1 MKIGQMPALS
11 DSTRG
16 MVYGLIAMLAFS
28 QTLTAT
34 RIAVQHLDPVL
45 IGLGRV
51 LLAALPAAL
60 LLLWDGRPR
69 PTREQLFSLTLV
81 CFGVTL
87 VFPLL
92 SAWGMGRLPA
102 SHGAVLIALL
112 PLSTAVA
119 ARFRTRERPSVE
131 FWITALAGTSL
142 VIGFALTQGA
152 GSLQAGDVALLVAV
166 MAGGLGYA
174 EGGALARQMGGWRVI
189 CWALVLSAPFAFGAV
204 AVFAEFPVAETPLSV
219 WAAFAYVAMVSQ
231 FLGFF
236 LWYQA
241 LAIGGVARVSQLQLL
256 MPFFTL
262 LGAWVLLGEVEALS
276 LRYLLFA
283 GMVVLLV
290 ALNRRAPIANAVNE
304 DERSGSPLPETE
316 K

>member
-1 MKIGQMPALS
+1 MRISNMPALS
-11 DSTRG
+11 DSIRG
-16 MVYGLIAMLAFS
+16 TVYGFIAMLAFS

-34 RIAVQHLDPVL
+34 RIAVLHLDPVL

-51 LLAALPAAL
+51 VLAALPAAL

-69 PTREQLFSLTLV
+69 PTREQLCSLAMV
-81 CFGVTL
+81 SFGVTL

-92 SAWGMGRLPA
+92 SAWGMERLPA

-131 FWITALAGTSL
+131 FWITALAGTLL
-142 VIGFALTQGA
+142 VIGFALSQGA
-152 GSLQAGDVALLVAV
+152 GSLRAGDIALLIAV
-166 MAGGLGYA
+166 LAGGLGYA
-174 EGGALARQMGGWRVI
+174 EGGNLARQIGGWRVI
-189 CWALVLSAPFAFGAV
+189 CWALVLSAPLALAAVLIFAD
-204 AVFAEFPVAETPLSV
+204 FPVSGTPVSA
-219 WAAFAYVAMVSQ
+219 WAALAYVAMISQ

-241 LAIGGVARVSQLQLL
+241 LAIGGVARVSQLQLM

-262 LGAWVLLGEVEALS
+262 LGAWVLLGESQALS
-276 LRYLLFA
+276 LHYLLFA
-283 GMVVLLV
+283 AAVVSIV
-290 ALNRRAPIANAVNE
+290 ALNRRAPIADAANT
-304 DERSGSPLPETE
+304 DERFRSIIPSSEE
-316 K
+316 